1 MELSM
6 AEENHSTPSETPTE
20 PDQAKDVTASMP
32 AQPISARE
40 KKRTFVMIVL
50 LLIVAMS
57 SILFAIWGV
66 QRLQEKPG
74 FSWTS
79 RNMVALYAT
88 SGAFAFFAVAFFMHR
103 KYKQSSPKHLA
114 YWLCFTLLGLNGLWT
129 WQALRAMRQA
139 ADFSWT
145 FPKAIALY
153 FASGILSFGILA
165 FLVLMRRATT
175 RWEMEER
182 LRLDGDIHDWLV
194 LFNWTK
200 KILHVPTICCSFLA
214 AFAVWL
220 FPEAGKVVG
229 ALWFCVWLFCHTIED
244 NDIGL
249 SVAIAMFVCVL
260 LFVVLAIF
268 GGVLDDIADL
278 ARLISLTASPSLYI
292 GFGLV
297 YLISILISY
306 IKGLFYYV
314 AIEPNQMIVQFKI
327 GEDGETFQRTQ
338 YDARVEATA
347 DIFEW
352 FFFDTATIKI
362 QFRDGKRSPMEY
374 YVGRIRRKA
383 RYLSAVL
390 GVTAIDRARR
400 TG

>member
-1 MELSM
+1 METEM
-6 AEENHSTPSETPTE
+6 AEEISNTPKETAPE
-20 PDQAKDVTASMP
+20 PAQATDSMP
-32 AQPISARE
+32 PLSSQPMSAGE
-40 KKRTFVMIVL
+40 KKRKLVMIVL
-50 LLIVAMS
+50 LVGAVVGF
-57 SILFAIWGV
+57 ILLAVWGV

-74 FSWTS
+74 FAWTS
-79 RNMVALYAT
+79 RGMVAVYITIGVL
-88 SGAFAFFAVAFFMHR
+88 AFFAAASFVHR
-103 KYKQSSPKHLA
+103 KRKQSSPKHLA

-129 WQALRAMRQA
+129 WLALRTIRQA
-139 ADFSWT
+139 PDFSWT
-145 FPKAIALY
+145 IPKAIALY

-165 FLVLMRRATT
+165 FVILMRRATT

-182 LRLDGDIHDWLV
+182 LRLDGDINDWLV
-194 LFNWTK
+194 IFNWTK
-200 KILHVPTICCSFLA
+200 KILHVPTICCAFVA
-214 AFAVWL
+214 AFVVWL

-229 ALWFCVWLFCHTIED
+229 AVWFCVWLFCHTIED

-249 SVAIAMFVCVL
+249 AVAIAMFVGVL

-297 YLISILISY
+297 YLISIIISY

-362 QFRDGKRSPMEY
+362 QFRDGKRSPLEY
-374 YVGRIRRKA
+374 YVGGIRRKA

-390 GVTAIDRARR
+390 GVTAIDRAKR

>member
-1 MELSM
+1 
-6 AEENHSTPSETPTE
+6 
-20 PDQAKDVTASMP
+20 
-32 AQPISARE
+32 
-40 KKRTFVMIVL
+40 
-50 LLIVAMS
+50 
-57 SILFAIWGV
+57 
-66 QRLQEKPG
+66 
-74 FSWTS
+74 
-79 RNMVALYAT
+79 
-88 SGAFAFFAVAFFMHR
+88 
-103 KYKQSSPKHLA
+103 
-114 YWLCFTLLGLNGLWT
+114 
-129 WQALRAMRQA
+129 
-139 ADFSWT
+139 
-145 FPKAIALY
+145 
-153 FASGILSFGILA
+153 
-165 FLVLMRRATT
+165 
-175 RWEMEER
+175 
-182 LRLDGDIHDWLV
+182 
-194 LFNWTK
+194 
-200 KILHVPTICCSFLA
+200 
-214 AFAVWL
+214 
-220 FPEAGKVVG
+220 
-229 ALWFCVWLFCHTIED
+229 
-244 NDIGL
+244 
-249 SVAIAMFVCVL
+249 MFVAVL
-260 LFVVLAIF
+260 LFIVLAIF
-268 GGVLDDIADL
+268 GGVLDDIAAL

-390 GVTAIDRARR
+390 GVTAIDRAKR

>member
-1 MELSM
+1 M
-6 AEENHSTPSETPTE
+6 AEEDLSKAMETPAAS
-20 PDQAKDVTASMP
+20 DQARDTMQSTRAHPV
-32 AQPISARE
+32 SARE
-40 KKRTFVMIVL
+40 KKRKFMMIVL
-50 LLIVAMS
+50 LAAMVVGFL
-57 SILFAIWGV
+57 LFAVWGV
-66 QRLQEKPG
+66 QRLQEKPD
-74 FSWTS
+74 FAWTS
-79 RNMVALYAT
+79 RGMIAVYIT
-88 SGAFAFFAVAFFMHR
+88 VGAFAFFAGAFLMHR
-103 KYKQSSPKHLA
+103 KHKKSSPKHLA

-129 WQALRAMRQA
+129 WLALRTLRQA

-145 FPKAIALY
+145 MPKAIALY
-153 FASGILSFGILA
+153 FGSGILSFGILA
-165 FLVLMRRATT
+165 FVLLMRRATT

-182 LRLDGDIHDWLV
+182 LRLDGDINDWLV
-194 LFNWTK
+194 IFNWTK
-200 KILHVPTICCSFLA
+200 KILHVPTICCAFLA
-214 AFAVWL
+214 AFVVWL
-220 FPEAGKVVG
+220 FPESGKVVG
-229 ALWFCVWLFCHTIED
+229 AVWFCVWLLCHTIED

-249 SVAIAMFVCVL
+249 SVAIAMFVAVL
-260 LFVVLAIF
+260 LFIVLAIF
-268 GGVLDDIADL
+268 GGVLDDIAAL

-390 GVTAIDRARR
+390 GVTAIDRAKR